1 MSKKYKTLLKN
12 VSTIYFLCKA
22 AETLSGNFLIS
33 ASRDK
38 ALKIWDIATEHCMKA
53 LQGQICW
60 DLSQE
65 RKCIKMLSD
74 VHDGFV
80 NCLRRAP
87 GTVKDVPAVYSG
99 ASGRKNDEGNGTLG
113 AQRDK
118 RGTIQVQMR
127 SIRRHGRGGFKAEDF
142 PRTEVA
148 GDDPEPTDAYCCS
161 SFIFRS
167 CQLVL
172 FQEK

>member
-1 MSKKYKTLLKN
+1 MTTSMDLVHSLQPALDQYLCNPLKKPPYTIKLRDNRGTCLLTLEGHDN
-12 VSTIYFLCKA
+12 
-22 AETLSGNFLIS
+22 
-33 ASRDK
+33 
-38 ALKIWDIATEHCMKA
+38 
-53 LQGQICW
+53 W